1 MSAWPHPAPRLAPPS
16 LAGGIDAGCASPSC
30 YEIADD
36 HCVAEVLGTR
46 TEDDFSLALHV
57 VVDGESDATV
67 AWWQLDD
74 AIWAAE
80 PGVA

>member
-1 MSAWPHPAPRLAPPS
+1 
-16 LAGGIDAGCASPSC
+16 
-30 YEIADD
+30 
-36 HCVAEVLGTR
+36 VLGTR